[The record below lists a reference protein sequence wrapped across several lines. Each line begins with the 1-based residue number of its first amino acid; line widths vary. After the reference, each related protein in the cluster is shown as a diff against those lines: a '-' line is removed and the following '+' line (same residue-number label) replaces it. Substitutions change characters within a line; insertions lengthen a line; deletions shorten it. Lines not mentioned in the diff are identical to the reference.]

1 MSAWVGGPAS
11 STADP
16 AIVQSMTLTQT
27 WTDAL
32 DEWLTSLRAGGQ
44 SSTTLRTRRQHV
56 AQFARNG
63 GHDDPFTVTGD
74 ELIAW
79 LGANTWKPET
89 RYGHVGS
96 LRSFYAWARHRS
108 FVQTDPARELPKI
121 RRTPPRARPLPDDHA
136 AAALGVCDER
146 EALMIRLAGEHGLR
160 RAEIAVVH
168 TRDVTHDLLGYSLT
182 VHGKGGRIRYVP
194 LADDV
199 ADAILDAA
207 GYAFPGKIDGHLSPW
222 WVGKLVA
229 RLLPAGWATHTLR
242 HRFATVT
249 YAKDHDVFA
258 VQELLGHAS
267 PATTLRYVALPDDAK
282 RRLVDASR
290 FRIPESDIRPQTS
303 RYVVSHLPMK
313 GTA

>member
-1 MSAWVGGPAS
+1 MGRG
-11 STADP
+11 
-16 AIVQSMTLTQT
+16 MTLTPT
-27 WTDAL
+27 WASSIDA
-32 DEWLTSLRAGGQ
+32 WLVSLRAAGQ
-44 SSTTLRTRRQHV
+44 PETTIRTRRQHV

-63 GHDDPFTVTGD
+63 GHDDPFKVSG
-74 ELIAW
+74 ENLIAW
-79 LGANTWKPET
+79 FGSHTWAAET
-89 RYGHVGS
+89 RHAHRGS

-108 FVQTDPARELPKI
+108 FVQIDPALELPKV
-121 RRTPPRARPLPDDHA
+121 RRTPPRARPLPENHA
-136 AAALGVCDER
+136 AAALGVADER

-160 RAEIAVVH
+160 RGEIAVVH
-168 TRDVTHDLLGYSLT
+168 SRDVQADLLGYSLQ
-182 VHGKGGRIRYVP
+182 VHGKGGRVRYVP

-199 ADAILDAA
+199 ADAILDAG

-242 HRFATVT
+242 HRFATVS
-249 YAKDHDVFA
+249 YAVDHDVFA

-282 RRLVDASR
+282 RRLVADSR
-290 FRIPESDIRPQTS
+290 FRNPESVTRPQTHRS
-303 RYVVSHLPMK
+303 VVSPMK